1 MLRQQKLT
9 PYGASFEIHCDPFAI
24 WNISLTMIRT
34 PYILLHP
41 TPWLRSQNQFES
53 ILKPNFMVV
62 AFVIICPLN
71 MFMINRLKNKQK
83 HHCWCLR
90 ICESARYFIRP
101 TSQASQASMAI
112 VSLEASNTPRSC
124 DFEGR
129 DTPLISAWRSL
140 SLETYGCSLKWL
152 NCFTPTVS
160 CRTRGTNRTGGWK
173 LLPSAC

>member
-1 MLRQQKLT
+1 MVQALRFIVIHSL
-9 PYGASFEIHCDPFAI
+9 FETFLLQWLVPPTSSCILLLDTTF
-24 WNISLTMIRT
+24 SKSIRT
-34 PYILLHP
+34 NSQAQLHG
-41 TPWLRSQNQFES
+41 SS
-53 ILKPNFMVV
+53 ICHHLSIKHLHDQSV
-62 AFVIICPLN
+62 
-71 MFMINRLKNKQK
+71 KNKQK

-112 VSLEASNTPRSC
+112 VSLEASNTQRSC